1 MMKDIT
7 GYEGLYAITDNGE
20 VWSYRNKK
28 FLKKKE
34 NPNGY
39 YYAELWR
46 NNKGKG
52 FRVNRLVAEAFIPN
66 PNNYPCVNHK
76 DENKLNNKV
85 SNLEWCTY
93 KYNNNYGTCTER
105 MRKTLTGRR
114 LSEEHR
120 AKISAANK
128 GKIHPKGWSHSEETK
143 AKISESNS
151 ERRKAVKQS
160 AKDGSVVA
168 YYKSIWEASKQ
179 TGISSSQITGCCN
192 QKKDYK
198 TAGGYLWSFATE
210 NAFDEWL
217 EQNQ

>member
-85 SNLEWCTY
+85 SNLEWCTH

-120 AKISAANK
+120 AKTGMCHL
-128 GKIHPKGWSHSEETK
+128 GKKHSEEHK
-143 AKISESNS
+143 
-151 ERRKAVKQS
+151 RKA
-160 AKDGSVVA
+160 G
-168 YYKSIWEASKQ
+168 EALGHPVECIETGERFRSSNYAQ
-179 TGISSSQITGCCN
+179 AMTGIHHINDCCKGN
-192 QKKDYK
+192 RK
-198 TAGGYLWSFATE
+198 TAGKFHWKFVPKTGKHIDIYIESHDQALHMGTYTAEVSWR
-210 NAFDEWL
+210 
-217 EQNQ
+217 